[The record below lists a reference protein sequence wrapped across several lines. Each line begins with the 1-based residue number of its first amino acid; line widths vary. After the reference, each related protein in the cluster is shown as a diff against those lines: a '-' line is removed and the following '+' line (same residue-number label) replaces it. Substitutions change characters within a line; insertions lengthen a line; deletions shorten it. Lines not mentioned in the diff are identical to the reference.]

1 MTLLF
6 IDTNILLDF
15 YRQVGRESLSI
26 LRHIDQHHDR
36 IITTR
41 QVEMEF
47 KKNRHSVIAK
57 SLAELK
63 SPDWGGLQLPA
74 YLASSRQAS
83 GLSTGRKKIDKLV
96 QTLKKHVTRVV
107 KKPTQHDPVYKAAQR
122 LFKANTPYGLSLS
135 KEKEQKKVFRLAWRR
150 FLLGYPPR
158 KAIDTS
164 IGDGMNWEWVVDCAK
179 RANAD
184 VVIVSRDSDYGI
196 NMKGDGAYI
205 NDWLAQEFKERVNKI
220 RNVTLTDR
228 LSDGFKRVSIPV
240 TKKEAADEE
249 RFLQRQWV
257 KPDLIRG
264 LGLVDPGL
272 TPWVG
277 PDLSRGLG
285 LMDPGLAL
293 SRRLLKFS
301 GGSGDDYATF
311 SASVTSPSC

>member
-285 LMDPGLAL
+285 LMDPDL
-293 SRRLLKFS
+293 S
-301 GGSGDDYATF
+301 
-311 SASVTSPSC
+311 TSPFARFLEASKHSTAASPSDSDKD

>member
-63 SPDWGGLQLPA
+63 SPNWGGLEQLPA

-83 GLSTGRKKIDKLV
+83 GLSTGRKKIGELV
-96 QTLKKHVTRVV
+96 QTITKKHVPRVV
-107 KKPTQHDPVYKAAQR
+107 EKPTQHDPVYQAAQR
-122 LFKANTPYGLSLS
+122 LFKANTSYGLSLS
-135 KEKEQKKVFRLAWRR
+135 KEKEQKNVFRLAWRR

-158 KAIDTS
+158 KADDTS

-179 RANAD
+179 RASAD

-196 NMKGDGAYI
+196 NLKGDNAYI
-205 NDWLAQEFKERVNKI
+205 NDWLAQEFKERVSKR
-220 RNVTLTDR
+220 RNVTLTNR
-228 LSDGFKRVSIPV
+228 LSDGFKRASIQV

-249 RFLQRQWV
+249 MFLQHQRAEQEMV
-257 KPDLIRG
+257 GELGLRDLDLHQRVGQGLIREFG
-264 LGLVDPGL
+264 RMGR
-272 TPWVG
+272 
-277 PDLSRGLG
+277 DLSTSPFARILE
-285 LMDPGLAL
+285 A
-293 SRRLLKFS
+293 SRHS
-301 GGSGDDYATF
+301 TA
-311 SASVTSPSC
+311 TSPSDSDKD